1 MIEKRITGWLADF
14 AIHRRKTV
22 FLLFGVLTAMGLVL
36 SQNLGLVVEPEQLLG
51 KDNAVANQFFEIDE
65 AFGFTSNLMITVEGK
80 DREEMVRAAHTVSS
94 RIRADRELSQFF
106 SAINLKNDAE
116 YPLRWGL
123 MLADDAE
130 DVETTLRLLEQRSLL
145 GFLTT
150 LNDTLEEVVLSDDD
164 RFATNQDQ
172 WNGLAALS
180 GFERLT
186 TGMQGA
192 LAASGT
198 PTPQETEHATREI
211 MQSVLAGEQYNWS
224 PDQDMLLISML
235 PAFDVLDF
243 DSLYAAVHGVEA
255 ITEQVDREIAGVS
268 VGVGGELA
276 WGVARHEGA
285 GADTLYPTLVAL
297 GLIVVLF
304 FFSFTRMRKMVLA
317 LLALVVGI
325 LITVGAIVLT
335 VGHISMITS
344 IFAVILM
351 GLGIDFGIHLVS
363 NYDDFRL
370 KGLNPAE
377 AMRQTMLT
385 GGTPIMLGGLTTAC
399 AFFSLA
405 LSNSPAV
412 AEFGV
417 VAGMGVLITLATML
431 TFFPALVLS
440 FGGKRE
446 LNRARWRPMIDF
458 SFMSSLGRGIQTHP
472 YIAIGLCLV
481 LTVGAIATIPR
492 NTVDFDPMNNAPRN
506 HPYTRTQ
513 QRIIDRMEVSPF
525 ISFSTRTSL
534 EDTRELTEAFRRERT
549 VSRAVSVAD
558 LLPPAEEVEAR
569 LARIASGGPAGPL
582 AAGDVAGYS
591 GPERTAAHVER
602 LADEIQRLEWNVIEL
617 GDLAV
622 AGLGED
628 NLVVRRRNLMVRE
641 IFGAEVGEPGREIFQ
656 NAISA
661 ITADPESA
669 ARRMTAIDEAFSSM
683 METQQR
689 HMSVDRAPT
698 VADLPEDLRHQL
710 VSRDGNQYLITVLP
724 TPETQADSEAILA
737 FHTAMTAVDPG
748 VTGSVPL
755 YVELVNEIFSEASR
769 AGVFVAAVVFLLL
782 LLIFRRITHV
792 ILAFIM
798 VVLGIVWMFGLLPL
812 TGTQLGLTAGLVFP
826 LLIGIGTDD
835 AMHILHRYNHEGG
848 DIVPAIRYSGKA
860 VLLTTVTT
868 MLAFGSLAV
877 VGEMATIAAIGWLL
891 FVGLG
896 TCFVATVIL
905 LPACLALGQRCRT
918 PRSGEIRQGTENAVQ
933 EETR

>member
-14 AIHRRKTV
+14 AIRRRKTV
-22 FLLFGVLTAMGLVL
+22 FLLFAVLTAMGLVL

-65 AFGFTSNLMITVEGK
+65 AFGFTSNIMITVEGE
-80 DREEMVRAAHTVSS
+80 DREEMVRAAHAVSD
-94 RIRADRELSQFF
+94 RIRADRELSRYF
-106 SAINLKNDAE
+106 SAINLKNDAA
-116 YPLRWGL
+116 YPLQWGL
-123 MLADDAE
+123 ILADEAE

-150 LNDTLEEVVLSDDD
+150 LNDTLEEVVLSDED
-164 RFATNQDQ
+164 RFGTNQDQ

-186 TGMQGA
+186 AGMQAA
-192 LAASGT
+192 LAAPGT
-198 PTPQETEHATREI
+198 PAPEEAERAAREI
-211 MQSVLAGEQYNWS
+211 MESVFAGEQYSWS
-224 PDQDMLLISML
+224 PDQDMLLISLL

-255 ITEQVDREIAGVS
+255 VTDEVAREFAGVN

-297 GLIVVLF
+297 VLIVVLF
-304 FFSFTRMRKMVLA
+304 FFSFTRMRKMALA

-325 LITVGAIVLT
+325 LITVGGIVLT

-370 KGLNPAE
+370 KGMAPSD
-377 AMRQTMLT
+377 AMRRTMEA
-385 GGTPIMLGGLTTAC
+385 GGTPIMLGGVTTAC

-405 LSNSPAV
+405 LSRSPAV
-412 AEFGV
+412 AEFGI

-431 TFFPALVLS
+431 TLFPALVLS

-446 LNRARWRPMIDF
+446 LSRPRWRPMIDF
-458 SFMSSLGRGIQTHP
+458 SFMGTLGRGIQAHP
-472 YIAIGLCLV
+472 WVAIGLSLA
-481 LTVGAIATIPR
+481 LTAGAIAMIPR
-492 NTVDFDPMNNAPRN
+492 NVVDFDPMNNAPRN
-506 HPYTRTQ
+506 HPYTLTQ
-513 QRIIDRMEVSPF
+513 QRIIDRMEISPF
-525 ISFSTRTSL
+525 ISLSTRTSL
-534 EDTRELTEAFRRERT
+534 EETRELTEAFRRERT
-549 VSRAVSVAD
+549 VSRALSVAD
-558 LLPPAEEVEAR
+558 LLPPADEVEAR
-569 LARIASGGPAGPL
+569 LALIAAGGPAGPL
-582 AAGDVAGYS
+582 AAGDVAGFTGEDRS
-591 GPERTAAHVER
+591 LEDVER
-602 LADEIQRLEWNVIEL
+602 LADEIQRLEWNVIEM

-622 AGLGED
+622 AGMGEN
-628 NLVVRRRNLMVRE
+628 NLVERRRNLMVRE
-641 IFGAEVGEPGREIFQ
+641 IFGAEVGEPGREVFQ
-656 NAISA
+656 QAIAA
-661 ITADPESA
+661 ITADPQG
-669 ARRMTAIDEAFSSM
+669 TAIRMAAVDRAFSGV

-689 HMSVDRAPT
+689 HMRVDRAPT
-698 VADLPEDLRHQL
+698 VADLPEDLRNQL
-710 VSRDGNQYLITVLP
+710 VSIDGSRYLITVFP
-724 TPETQADSEAILA
+724 TRDTQADSAAILA
-737 FHTAMTAVDPG
+737 FHTAMTGVDPG

-755 YVELVNEIFSEASR
+755 YVELVTEIFSEATR
-769 AGVFVAAVVFLLL
+769 AGAYVAAVVFVLL
-782 LLIFRRITHV
+782 LLIFRRLTQV
-792 ILAFIM
+792 ILAFAM

-812 TGTQLGLTAGLVFP
+812 TGTHLGLTAGLVFP

-905 LPACLALGQRCRT
+905 LPACLTIGRQWRQK
-918 PRSGEIRQGTENAVQ
+918 RQGINGGTAETTEEAV
-933 EETR
+933 